1 MEPQAPPRVRVGV
14 VGTGRVG
21 AVLAAAL
28 ARAGHPVVAAYAVSE
43 GSRRRAEALLPD
55 VPLLAV
61 DEVLAEADLG
71 LLTVPDDVL
80 PELVAGIAATGAV
93 RPGQLLMHTSG
104 RYGCAVLDPV
114 RRVGA
119 LPLAVHPV
127 MTFTGTSLDLE
138 RLAGVPF
145 ALTAPEVLA
154 PVAEL
159 LVMEMG
165 GESFWVQEESRPL
178 YHAAL
183 AHGANH
189 LAALVGSTLD
199 LLRLAGVQEPDRVV
213 APLLAATLDNALRI
227 GDAALTGPVARGD
240 ARTVGA
246 HLAAIGEVYPE
257 ARAAYLALARLAADR
272 ALAAGLLRPDA
283 AEALLD
289 ILGEQA
295 RR

>member
-1 MEPQAPPRVRVGV
+1 M
-14 VGTGRVG
+14 
-21 AVLAAAL
+21 
-28 ARAGHPVVAAYAVSE
+28 
-43 GSRRRAEALLPD
+43 AE
-55 VPLLAV
+55 
-61 DEVLAEADLG
+61 
-71 LLTVPDDVL
+71 
-80 PELVAGIAATGAV
+80 I
-93 RPGQLLMHTSG
+93 
-104 RYGCAVLDPV
+104 
-114 RRVGA
+114 
-119 LPLAVHPV
+119 
-127 MTFTGTSLDLE
+127 
-138 RLAGVPF
+138 
-145 ALTAPEVLA
+145 
-154 PVAEL
+154 
-159 LVMEMG
+159 
-165 GESFWVQEESRPL
+165 
-178 YHAAL
+178 AAL